1 MGDFQIKAKADEH
14 PEINV
19 WLWYIDD
26 SVLKCKHNKAQVIVD
41 HINNTEPKHIKFIMG
56 EEENNKLA
64 VLDLELNISRKRK
77 KMEFSVQ
84 YKKKNTSLPS
94 RNNSMTE
101 KVSKKNN

>member
-84 YKKKNTSLPS
+84 YKK
-94 RNNSMTE
+94 RNNSFAI
-101 KVSKKNN
+101 KKQFNDRESIKKE